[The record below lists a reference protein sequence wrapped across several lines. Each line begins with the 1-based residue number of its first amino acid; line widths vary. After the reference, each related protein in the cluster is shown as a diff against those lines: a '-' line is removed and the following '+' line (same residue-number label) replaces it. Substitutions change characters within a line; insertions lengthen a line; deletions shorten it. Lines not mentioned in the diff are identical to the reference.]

1 MPVTRSAM
9 AKLALTDPAQVDRS
23 GTESFTSTLVSGS
36 PPNSAALESDTGE
49 YGATDKA
56 RKEDDGDASA
66 TSSASDDDTSSDD
79 DSDSETDSG
88 DDDDVGPSVQLQ
100 SLLQKA
106 KEAARERARK
116 AKESKGKRGGDDD
129 GLAGNEEMVLF
140 GDVDEEEDEEEETDE
155 EDSSTP
161 KASTSRL
168 GSKSTVR
175 RPAPL
180 PPSLA
185 RPLSASHPL
194 LSTSSSAKRLPSGI
208 SLAQDLGGGVMVE
221 GGAAATGRGEAGG
234 KGEKGKGKA
243 VIVGDRWGMAPQA
256 KLSKKQLKA
265 NQPRT
270 AGKQWFDLPATP
282 MTPELKRELDALR
295 LSNSLDPKK
304 FLRQGAKKDKVG
316 EFFQI
321 GHVIAPSTRA
331 TTLSTPAI
339 PQKRSFV
346 EDLMADEESRAYAK
360 RKTKEVMSKTMSGRK
375 RQRKGAKGSYAM
387 GASGNGREK
396 KKRAL

>member
-9 AKLALTDPAQVDRS
+9 AKLAHTDPNQVDRS
-23 GTESFTSTLVSGS
+23 GTESLTSTLVSGS
-36 PPNSAALESDTGE
+36 PPNSAALESDTGDH
-49 YGATDKA
+49 GATDMA
-56 RKEDDGDASA
+56 RQEDDSDASA
-66 TSSASDDDTSSDD
+66 TSSASDDDSSSDD
-79 DSDSETDSG
+79 DSDSETDS
-88 DDDDVGPSVQLQ
+88 DDDEDAAPSAHLQ

-106 KEAARERARK
+106 REAARERAQK
-116 AKESKGKRGGDDD
+116 AKESKGKRGGEDD

-140 GDVDEEEDEEEETDE
+140 GDEDEEEDEEEETDE
-155 EDSSTP
+155 EDNSTP

-168 GSKSTVR
+168 GSTSTVR

-194 LSTSSSAKRLPSGI
+194 LSTSSAKRVPSGI

-243 VIVGDRWGMAPQA
+243 VIVGDRWGMAPQP
-256 KLSKKQLKA
+256 KLSRKQLKA

-270 AGKQWFDLPATP
+270 AGKQWFDLPAMP
-282 MTPELKRELDALR
+282 MTAELKRELDALR

-339 PQKRSFV
+339 PRKRSFV

-375 RQRKGAKGSYAM
+375 RQRKGAKGSYAL

>member
-9 AKLALTDPAQVDRS
+9 AKLVLTDPAQVDRS
-23 GTESFTSTLVSGS
+23 GTESLTSTLVSGS
-36 PPNSAALESDTGE
+36 PPNSAALESDTGDH
-49 YGATDKA
+49 AVANKA
-56 RKEDDGDASA
+56 RKEDHSDASA

-79 DSDSETDSG
+79 DSDSETNS
-88 DDDDVGPSVQLQ
+88 DDEDDTGSIAQLQ
-100 SLLQKA
+100 ALLQKA
-106 KEAARERARK
+106 KGAARERAQK
-116 AKESKGKRGGDDD
+116 AKEVKAKGGGEDD

-140 GDVDEEEDEEEETDE
+140 GDEEEEEEDEEASDE
-155 EDSSTP
+155 EDNSTP

-168 GSKSTVR
+168 GSSSTAR

-208 SLAQDLGGGVMVE
+208 SLAQDLGAAVMVE
-221 GGAAATGRGEAGG
+221 GRAAASGRGEVGS
-234 KGEKGKGKA
+234 KGERGKGKA
-243 VIVGDRWGMAPQA
+243 VVVGDRWGMAPQP
-256 KLSKKQLKA
+256 KLSKKQFKA

-339 PQKRSFV
+339 PQKRTFV
-346 EDLMADEESRAYAK
+346 EDLMEDEASRAYAK
-360 RKTKEVMSKTMSGRK
+360 RKTKEVMAKTMSGRK

>member
-9 AKLALTDPAQVDRS
+9 AKLALTDPNQVDRS
-23 GTESFTSTLVSGS
+23 GTESLTSTLVPGS
-36 PPNSAALESDTGE
+36 PPNSAALESDTGDQ
-49 YGATDKA
+49 GAPSKS
-56 RKEDDGDASA
+56 RKEDDSDASA
-66 TSSASDDDTSSDD
+66 TSSASDDDSSSDE
-79 DSDSETDSG
+79 DSDSETDS
-88 DDDDVGPSVQLQ
+88 DDDGDVAPSAQLQ

-106 KEAARERARK
+106 KEAARERAQK
-116 AKESKGKRGGDDD
+116 AKESKGKRAGDDD

-140 GDVDEEEDEEEETDE
+140 GDEDEEEDEEQETDE
-155 EDSSTP
+155 EDNSTP

-168 GSKSTVR
+168 GSTST
-175 RPAPL
+175 
-180 PPSLA
+180 
-185 RPLSASHPL
+185 
-194 LSTSSSAKRLPSGI
+194 RLPSGI

-221 GGAAATGRGEAGG
+221 GGAAATGRGEAGA

-243 VIVGDRWGMAPQA
+243 VVVGDRWGMAPQP